1 MRLIIIF
8 LFGLFSNSVYAGI
21 ITNGNWAPSNCG
33 ELPSPPV
40 IADQDVKSFNKSM
53 DAIGDWQNKTKN
65 YFECLVKEA
74 NADNAIIAES
84 ANRAQANNQKV
95 VETLNATIDEAEKKL
110 SKK

>member
-1 MRLIIIF
+1 MRLGFIF
-8 LFGLFSNSVYAGI
+8 LFLFIANSAVAGTI
-21 ITNGNWAPSNCG
+21 ANGAWSPTNCG
-33 ELPSPPV
+33 EQPSPPV

-65 YFECLVKEA
+65 FFECLVKEA

-110 SKK
+110 TKK

>member
-1 MRLIIIF
+1 
-8 LFGLFSNSVYAGI
+8 LFCFIANSAVAGTI
-21 ITNGNWAPSNCG
+21 ANGTWVPTNCG
-33 ELPSPPV
+33 EQPSPPI

-65 YFECLVKEA
+65 FFECLVKEA

-95 VETLNATIDEAEKKL
+95 VETLNATIDETEKKL
-110 SKK
+110 TKK

>member
-1 MRLIIIF
+1 MFCFIA
-8 LFGLFSNSVYAGI
+8 NSAVAGTI
-21 ITNGNWAPSNCG
+21 ANGAWVPTNCG
-33 ELPSPPV
+33 EQPSPPV

-65 YFECLVKEA
+65 FFECLVKEA

-95 VETLNATIDEAEKKL
+95 VETLNATIDETEKKL
-110 SKK
+110 TRK

>member
-1 MRLIIIF
+1 MRLIF
-8 LFGLFSNSVYAGI
+8 LFIFCFIANSAVAGNI
-21 ITNGNWAPSNCG
+21 ANGSWVPTNCG
-33 ELPSPPV
+33 EQPSPPV

-53 DAIGDWQNKTKN
+53 DAISDWQNKTKN
-65 YFECLVKEA
+65 FFECLVKEA